1 MKNRLKS
8 IISQFKIEAQ
18 FKSYQE
24 LNSGH
29 INDTFLIITTEKSK
43 YVLQKINRAVFPN
56 SKELIQN
63 KVYVSTHLQHK
74 LKGLT
79 LAEIQQKVLCFVE
92 TKDNT
97 FFYKD
102 ENDNC
107 WNLSVFIEDSIT
119 YLKAKNAQIA
129 FEAGKIIGEFLELT
143 KGVEL
148 SKITTILEDFHNVT
162 VRYNQFKSAL
172 ENASKEKIIQADNWI
187 DFIEKN
193 SNQML
198 VIDTAIQQEK
208 LPLRLTHNDTKISNI
223 LFSKEDKALCLID
236 TDTVMKGVLHFDY
249 GDAIRTLCNTAN
261 EDEVD
266 VNKIRFNFE
275 FFKSY
280 TEGFLQECKSI
291 SKEEIKLLSI
301 SIKILPFLMGLRFL
315 TDFLNDDVYFKI
327 QYPNH
332 NLDRAI
338 NQFTFIERITDQ
350 FPKIEDFIKTLK

>member
-1 MKNRLKS
+1 
-8 IISQFKIEAQ
+8 
-18 FKSYQE
+18 
-24 LNSGH
+24 
-29 INDTFLIITTEKSK
+29 
-43 YVLQKINRAVFPN
+43 
-56 SKELIQN
+56 
-63 KVYVSTHLQHK
+63 
-74 LKGLT
+74 
-79 LAEIQQKVLCFVE
+79 
-92 TKDNT
+92 
-97 FFYKD
+97 
-102 ENDNC
+102 
-107 WNLSVFIEDSIT
+107 
-119 YLKAKNAQIA
+119 
-129 FEAGKIIGEFLELT
+129 
-143 KGVEL
+143 
-148 SKITTILEDFHNVT
+148 
-162 VRYNQFKSAL
+162 
-172 ENASKEKIIQADNWI
+172 
-187 DFIEKN
+187 
-193 SNQML
+193 ML

-280 TEGFLQECKSI
+280 TQGFLQECKSI
-291 SKEEIKLLSI
+291 SKEEIKLLPI